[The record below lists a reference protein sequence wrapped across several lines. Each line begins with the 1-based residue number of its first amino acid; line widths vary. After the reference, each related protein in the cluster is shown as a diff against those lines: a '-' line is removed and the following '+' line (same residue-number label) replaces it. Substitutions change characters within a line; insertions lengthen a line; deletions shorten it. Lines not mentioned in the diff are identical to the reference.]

1 MTVRFRNFDPPQK
14 PLTQMSLPI
23 SNSATIERVEKLRQ
37 SKILREVMDKDTV
50 AMFEDPIEN
59 DMILN
64 MGPQH
69 PATHGVLRVLLR
81 LDGETVLKCVPELG
95 YLHRGYE
102 KLAENM
108 TYNEFIPHTDRLDY
122 LSPMSNNVAICMA
135 VEKAANVAVPERAV
149 WVRMLVCEMARI
161 SSHMIAMGATAM
173 DVGAMTLFLWTFTER
188 EKLYDLFERICG
200 ARFTTSYAR
209 IGGVANDIADDVLRD
224 IRKWLNAFPD
234 EMKSFEALVNR
245 NRIFVDRMAG
255 VGHITAEK
263 AIALGLTGPTLRG
276 SGVEHDIRRDEPY
289 MYYSQMDFDVIT
301 RNDGDCYGRY
311 MCRVGEVWET
321 VKILHQVLDKL
332 ETLPRSD
339 VQAPDPRNVVSKKAA
354 IYTKMED
361 LINDFMIIN
370 FGVLPPIGETYTCI
384 ESPKG
389 ELGFFIVSDGT
400 GNPWKLKIRSPSSSN
415 LQALKHMAEGSMVSD
430 VVAIIG
436 SIDPVMGEAD
446 K

>member
-1 MTVRFRNFDPPQK
+1 
-14 PLTQMSLPI
+14 MSLPV
-23 SNSATIERVEKLRQ
+23 SQSATIERVEKLRQ

-50 AMFEDPIEN
+50 AMFEDPLEN
-59 DMILN
+59 DMVLN

-95 YLHRGYE
+95 YLHRGFE
-102 KLAENM
+102 KIAENM
-108 TYNEFIPHTDRLDY
+108 TYHEFIPHTDRLDY
-122 LSPMSNNVAICMA
+122 LSPMSNNVGIAMAI
-135 VEKAANVAVPERAV
+135 EHAAGIEVPERGI
-149 WVRMLVCEMARI
+149 WVRMLVTELARV
-161 SSHMIAMGATAM
+161 SSHLIAMGATAM

-200 ARFTTSYAR
+200 ARFTTSFAR
-209 IGGVANDIADDVLRD
+209 IGGVANDVPDDVLRD
-224 IRKWLNAFPD
+224 IQKWLNAFP
-234 EMKSFEALVNR
+234 EYMVSFEKLVNR
-245 NRIFVDRMAG
+245 NRIFIDRMAG

-276 SGVEHDIRRDEPY
+276 SGVNRDLRRDKPY
-289 MYYSQMDFDVIT
+289 MYYDQMDFDVIT
-301 RNDGDCYGRY
+301 GNDGDCYSRY
-311 MCRVGEVWET
+311 QCRAAEVKESI
-321 VKILHQVLDKL
+321 KILHQIMDKL
-332 ETLPRSD
+332 VATPRTPVLAD
-339 VQAPDPRNVVSKKAA
+339 DPKYVVSRKAS
-354 IYTKMED
+354 IYTKMEE
-361 LINDFMIIN
+361 LINDFMLIN
-370 FGVLPPIGETYTCI
+370 FGTMPPKGETYTAI

-400 GNPWKLKIRSPSSSN
+400 GQPWKLKIRSPSSSN
-415 LQALKHMAEGSMVSD
+415 LQALKFMAEGAMVSD